1 MPMTGTSAS
10 IFSPRMTGSR
20 VPSLN
25 SISYPFALGLIPTMI
40 VDSSI
45 NLWSATMEVF
55 TLPIFASS
63 AITRSRRLPISSRMP
78 SVFSHDCSTK
88 AEAAAIHKNNLFIS
102 D

>member
-1 MPMTGTSAS
+1 MTGTSAS

-40 VDSSI
+40 VDSS
-45 NLWSATMEVF
+45 SATMEVF

>member
-1 MPMTGTSAS
+1 
-10 IFSPRMTGSR
+10 MTGSR

-25 SISYPFALGLIPTMI
+25 SISYPFALGSIPTMI

-78 SVFSHDCSTK
+78 SVFSHDCNTK